1 MAAPSPLVINDW
13 TIFAH
18 PLFLGQTEALTRYV
32 DSLRQTGSD
41 SFVSHR
47 VSKRLAAIARLAF
60 QVIPLDPTRP
70 EYHPENTLGEK
81 QRYWLQARVDER
93 YRLFFRYHA
102 RSRVIVYAWVNDRDV
117 RQTYEQD
124 DNPYRIFRKMLENG
138 QPELA

>member
-1 MAAPSPLVINDW
+1 MGTSTPLVINDW

-32 DSLRQTGSD
+32 DDLRLAGGE
-41 SFVSHR
+41 SFASHR

-60 QVIPLDPTRP
+60 QEIPLDPTRP

-81 QRYWLQARVDER
+81 QRYWLQAQVDEQH
-93 YRLFFRYHA
+93 RLFFRYHA
-102 RSRVIVYAWVNDRDV
+102 RSRVIVYAWVNDREA
-117 RQTYEQD
+117 RLTYEQG

-138 QPELA
+138 QPEQA